1 MGDQQAPPPT
11 YRQASAMR
19 RLARMKMSR
28 YFLHTLREAPAEAET
43 ASHQLL
49 LRAACIDQ
57 LMAGSYTYQ
66 PLGWRVK
73 RKVEEI
79 VREEMDRAGG
89 IEIHMPALQPLD
101 IWEQSG
107 RADALGETLFR
118 LTDQRDRALALGA
131 THEEVVTKLVAD
143 HARSYRDLPITLYQI
158 QTKFRDEARPR
169 GGLVRVREFTMK
181 DAYSFDLDEAGL
193 DVSYDAMFEAY
204 KRIFARCGVPVI
216 PVEADS
222 GAIGGKDSRE
232 FMFVTEIGEDTIVR
246 CDTCDYAANTEK
258 AEFRRVPSPEEAPAD
273 REEVSTPDTKTI
285 EALTA
290 LLGVTAVQTAKAVLY
305 MSTDPHDDTAPALP
319 LFVVVR
325 GDMQVNEIKI
335 RNHLHGRGLR
345 AMTES
350 EAERYGIVPGY
361 ASPIG
366 IDASVRVIADVAIEH
381 ASNLVAG
388 ANKTGVH
395 FRNVNYGRDWRV
407 NDGDII
413 DCANAEAGY
422 GCPRCDG
429 TLGTVR
435 GIEMG
440 HVFRLGRIYSEVFGA
455 RVLDEAGEQRT
466 LVMGCYGLG
475 VERIVSASVE
485 VNHDDRGIT
494 WPASIAPFDV
504 YLVGLG
510 LGRDAELAADAEALY
525 EELTAAGLQVLF
537 DDRDESPGVKFNDA
551 DLVGMPLRVTV
562 SSRNHKA
569 GVVEVQPRSASEASQ
584 VARAEVVA
592 HLREAHAA
600 MLAPLR

>member
-1 MGDQQAPPPT
+1 MVAWVTNRRLPPT

-107 RADALGETLFR
+107 RADSLGETLFR

-258 AEFRRVPSPEEAPAD
+258 AEFRRVPSPEEASAD

-290 LLGVTAVQTAKAVLY
+290 LLGVTAAQTAKAVL
-305 MSTDPHDDTAPALP
+305 
-319 LFVVVR
+319 
-325 GDMQVNEIKI
+325 
-335 RNHLHGRGLR
+335 
-345 AMTES
+345 
-350 EAERYGIVPGY
+350 
-361 ASPIG
+361 
-366 IDASVRVIADVAIEH
+366 
-381 ASNLVAG
+381 
-388 ANKTGVH
+388 
-395 FRNVNYGRDWRV
+395 
-407 NDGDII
+407 
-413 DCANAEAGY
+413 
-422 GCPRCDG
+422 
-429 TLGTVR
+429 
-435 GIEMG
+435 
-440 HVFRLGRIYSEVFGA
+440 
-455 RVLDEAGEQRT
+455 
-466 LVMGCYGLG
+466 
-475 VERIVSASVE
+475 
-485 VNHDDRGIT
+485 
-494 WPASIAPFDV
+494 
-504 YLVGLG
+504 
-510 LGRDAELAADAEALY
+510 
-525 EELTAAGLQVLF
+525 
-537 DDRDESPGVKFNDA
+537 
-551 DLVGMPLRVTV
+551 
-562 SSRNHKA
+562 
-569 GVVEVQPRSASEASQ
+569 
-584 VARAEVVA
+584 
-592 HLREAHAA
+592 
-600 MLAPLR
+600 

>member
-1 MGDQQAPPPT
+1 
-11 YRQASAMR
+11 
-19 RLARMKMSR
+19 MKMSR

-118 LTDQRDRALALGA
+118 LTDQRDRSLALGA

-143 HARSYRDLPITLYQI
+143 HARSYRDLPLTLYQI

-258 AEFRRVPSPEEAPAD
+258 AEFRRVPSPEAAAAD

-290 LLGVTAVQTAKAVLY
+290 LLGVTAAQTAKAVLY
-305 MSTDPHDDTAPALP
+305 MSTDPHDESAPALP

-350 EAERYGIVPGY
+350 EAERYGIVAGY

-388 ANKTGVH
+388 ANKAGTH

-407 NDGDII
+407 QDGDII

-466 LVMGCYGLG
+466 AVMGCYGIG

-485 VNHDDRGIT
+485 ANHDEKGIM
-494 WPASIAPFDV
+494 WPASVAPFDV
-504 YLVGLG
+504 HLVGLG
-510 LGRDAELAADAEALY
+510 LGRDADLAADADALY
-525 EELTAAGLQVLF
+525 AELTAAGLQVLF
-537 DDRDESPGVKFNDA
+537 DDRDDSPGVKFNDA
-551 DLVGMPLRVTV
+551 DLIGLPLRVTV
-562 SSRNHKA
+562 SSRNQKA
-569 GVVEVQPRSASEASQ
+569 GVVEVQARSASEATQ
-584 VARAEVVA
+584 IARAEVVA
-592 HLREAHAA
+592 HLRDTHAA